1 MGQLLF
7 HHSNQSLGPRGPA
20 GGSLGMPHTLLHPQL
35 SPIGLYSGPIDPL
48 VNTYPRVLFRTHHQ
62 SATSAISNVLWDRP
76 VWPWHSFPLASLSFH
91 QWLQPS
97 YRLKLSFLHS
107 ILLLQHR
114 RWVPTCLAG
123 AAELGVD
130 VAGPSLTVCPLVATM
145 VVLFR
150 SGFRLCL
157 SLYRHDAGLTLGST

>member
-1 MGQLLF
+1 MALAQLPNYIIRF
-7 HHSNQSLGPRGPA
+7 
-20 GGSLGMPHTLLHPQL
+20 
-35 SPIGLYSGPIDPL
+35 PL
-48 VNTYPRVLFRTHHQ
+48 VTPPVR
-62 SATSAISNVLWDRP
+62 SAEVILPSLLPAAPALEVGANVA
-76 VWPWHSFPLASLSFH
+76 V
-91 QWLQPS
+91 
-97 YRLKLSFLHS
+97 
-107 ILLLQHR
+107 
-114 RWVPTCLAG
+114 CLAG